1 MSKPGGGQ
9 NMLIRLILIILF
21 FGSASCSPNL
31 PFLSQQAEP
40 QKSSKEAVVN
50 SIDKIN
56 TKETKGEKLEIDP
69 RLAKI
74 LKSPSLI
81 ANKKNIEA
89 AQKTV
94 LIVKSQTEPVVTAIS
109 NIGPK
114 LDNDDLD
121 LDATG
126 GLSVTKLISDGGVV
140 RAMSNSAELNVRA
153 SELLYAQN
161 INSQLME
168 VVKAEQAIINFGK
181 IEAIYNEQLAVYNDN
196 LPLIQTAAKANIIS
210 KTDVLKLE
218 QLKLKSEESYLT
230 AKTGADA
237 AQLIRKKYNLNNND
251 NYFTIDLKKWKS
263 VEGKLTKNNFI
274 NIQLIETQIHILEKD
289 IEAIEAQYLANVA
302 LAGTATA
309 NVTDIDNSLG
319 FVGLNISLPVKDGG
333 KKNFQIQEKKMQI
346 EALKQQRADISL
358 LKKTSYKAIQNFQK
372 IYELRSKLLSSQI
385 ENSKVISEDIEL
397 KLRAGTA
404 SVIDLATEKMNFYDL
419 RSQGIAL
426 EYQNINEIINFYQD
440 IGYQCD
446 LTELCDQIN
455 LVTISNH

>member
-1 MSKPGGGQ
+1 
-9 NMLIRLILIILF
+9 MLIRLIFIILF

-31 PFLSQQAEP
+31 PFLSQQAKP
-40 QKSSKEAVVN
+40 QKNSKEAVLN
-50 SIDKIN
+50 SIDKIHV
-56 TKETKGEKLEIDP
+56 KETKSEKLEIDP

-126 GLSVTKLISDGGVV
+126 GLSITKLISDGGVV
-140 RAMSNSAELNVRA
+140 SAMSNSAELNVRA

-181 IEAIYNEQLAVYNDN
+181 IETIYNEQLAVYNDN

-263 VEGKLTKNNFI
+263 VEGKLAKNNFI

-346 EALKQQRADISL
+346 EALKQQKADISL
-358 LKKTSYKAIQNFQK
+358 LKKTSYKALQNFQK

-397 KLRAGTA
+397 KLRAGAA

-455 LVTISNH
+455 LVTISNR

>member
-1 MSKPGGGQ
+1 
-9 NMLIRLILIILF
+9 MLIRLILIILF
-21 FGSASCSPNL
+21 FGSAGCSPNL

-40 QKSSKEAVVN
+40 QNNSKEAVVN
-50 SIDKIN
+50 STDKIH
-56 TKETKGEKLEIDP
+56 TKETKSEKLEIDP

-109 NIGPK
+109 NLGPK
-114 LDNDDLD
+114 LDNNDLE

-126 GLSVTKLISDGGVV
+126 GLSITKLISDGGVV
-140 RAMSNSAELNVRA
+140 SAMSNSAELNVRA

-168 VVKAEQAIINFGK
+168 IVKAEQAIVNFKK

-230 AKTGADA
+230 AKTAADA

-251 NYFTIDLKKWKS
+251 DFFTIDLKKWKS
-263 VEGKLTKNNFI
+263 VEKKLTKNNFI
-274 NIQLIETQIHILEKD
+274 NIQLLETQIHILEKD

-302 LAGTATA
+302 IAGTATA

-333 KKNFQIQEKKMQI
+333 KKDFQIQEKQMQI
-346 EALKQQRADISL
+346 EALNQQKADISL
-358 LKKTSYKAIQNFQK
+358 LKNTSYKAIQNFQK

-397 KLRAGTA
+397 KLRAGAA

-419 RSQGIAL
+419 RSQAIAL

-455 LVTISNH
+455 LLSISNH

>member
-1 MSKPGGGQ
+1 
-9 NMLIRLILIILF
+9 MLIRLIFIILF
-21 FGSASCSPNL
+21 FGSVGCSPNL
-31 PFLSQQAEP
+31 SFLSQQD
-40 QKSSKEAVVN
+40 KSLNNSKEAVVN
-50 SIDKIN
+50 SVDKIN
-56 TKETKGEKLEIDP
+56 PKRTKTEKLEIDP

-109 NIGPK
+109 NLGPK
-114 LDNDDLD
+114 LDNNDLE

-126 GLSVTKLISDGGVV
+126 GLSITKLISDGGVV
-140 RAMSNSAELNVRA
+140 SAMSNSAELNVRA

-161 INSQLME
+161 INSQLTE
-168 VVKAEQAIINFGK
+168 VVKAEQAIVNFEK

-230 AKTGADA
+230 AKTAADA

-251 NYFTIDLKKWKS
+251 DFFKIDLKKWKS

-274 NIQLIETQIHILEKD
+274 NIQLIETQINILEKD

-302 LAGTATA
+302 IAGTATA

-333 KKNFQIQEKKMQI
+333 KKDFQIQEKQMQI
-346 EALKQQRADISL
+346 EALNQQKADISL
-358 LKKTSYKAIQNFQK
+358 LKNTSYKAIQNFQK

-385 ENSKVISEDIEL
+385 ENSQVISEDIEL
-397 KLRAGTA
+397 KLRAGAA
-404 SVIDLATEKMNFYDL
+404 SVIDLATEKLNFYDL
-419 RSQGIAL
+419 RSQAIAL
-426 EYQNINEIINFYQD
+426 EYQNISEIINFYQD

-455 LVTISNH
+455 LVSISNH

>member
-1 MSKPGGGQ
+1 
-9 NMLIRLILIILF
+9 MLIRLILIILF
-21 FGSASCSPNL
+21 FGSAGCSPNL

-40 QKSSKEAVVN
+40 QNNSKEAVVN
-50 SIDKIN
+50 SIDKIH
-56 TKETKGEKLEIDP
+56 TKETKSEKLEIDP

-109 NIGPK
+109 NLGPK
-114 LDNDDLD
+114 LDNNDLE

-126 GLSVTKLISDGGVV
+126 GLSITKLISDGGVV
-140 RAMSNSAELNVRA
+140 SAMSNSAELNVRA

-168 VVKAEQAIINFGK
+168 VVKAEQAIVNFKK

-230 AKTGADA
+230 AKTAADA

-251 NYFTIDLKKWKS
+251 DFFTIDLKKWKS
-263 VEGKLTKNNFI
+263 VEKKLTKNNFI

-333 KKNFQIQEKKMQI
+333 KKDFQIQEKQMQI
-346 EALKQQRADISL
+346 EALKQQKADISL
-358 LKKTSYKAIQNFQK
+358 LKNTSYKAIQNFQK

-385 ENSKVISEDIEL
+385 ENSQVISEDIEL
-397 KLRAGTA
+397 KLRAGAA

>member
-1 MSKPGGGQ
+1 MFTRIVS
-9 NMLIRLILIILF
+9 ILVII
-21 FGSASCSPNL
+21 GCTSCSTDLPFSFNEFQKNNL
-31 PFLSQQAEP
+31 PREEVAKNSDT
-40 QKSSKEAVVN
+40 KS
-50 SIDKIN
+50 IIN
-56 TKETKGEKLEIDP
+56 ATNIKVEMDP
-69 RLAKI
+69 RLEKI

-109 NIGPK
+109 NLGPK
-114 LDNDDLD
+114 LDNNDLE

-126 GLSVTKLISDGGVV
+126 GLSITKLISDGGVV
-140 RAMSNSAELNVRA
+140 SAMSNSAELNVRA
-153 SELLYAQN
+153 SELLFAQN

-168 VVKAEQAIINFGK
+168 VVKAEQAIVNFQK

-230 AKTGADA
+230 AKTAADA

-251 NYFTIDLKKWKS
+251 DFFTIDLKKWKS
-263 VEGKLTKNNFI
+263 VENKLTNNNFI
-274 NIQLIETQIHILEKD
+274 NIQLIETQINIMQKD

-333 KKNFQIQEKKMQI
+333 KKDFQIQEKQMQI
-346 EALKQQRADISL
+346 EALNQQKADISL
-358 LKKTSYKAIQNFQK
+358 LKNTSYKAIQNFQK

-397 KLRAGTA
+397 KLRAGAA

-419 RSQGIAL
+419 RSQSVAL

>member
-1 MSKPGGGQ
+1 
-9 NMLIRLILIILF
+9 MLIRLIFIILL
-21 FGSASCSPNL
+21 FGSAGCSPNL
-31 PFLSQQAEP
+31 SFLSQQDKP
-40 QKSSKEAVVN
+40 QNNSKEAVVN
-50 SIDKIN
+50 SVDKIN
-56 TKETKGEKLEIDP
+56 PKRTKTEKLEIDP

-109 NIGPK
+109 NLGPK
-114 LDNDDLD
+114 LDNNDLE

-126 GLSVTKLISDGGVV
+126 GLSITKLISDGGVV
-140 RAMSNSAELNVRA
+140 SAMSNSAELNVRA
-153 SELLYAQN
+153 SELFYAQN

-168 VVKAEQAIINFGK
+168 VVKAEQAIVNFKK

-230 AKTGADA
+230 AKTAADA

-251 NYFTIDLKKWKS
+251 DFFTIDLKKWKS

-274 NIQLIETQIHILEKD
+274 NIQLIETQINILEKD
-289 IEAIEAQYLANVA
+289 IEAIEAQYQANVA

-333 KKNFQIQEKKMQI
+333 KKDFQIQEKQMQI
-346 EALKQQRADISL
+346 EALNQQKADISL
-358 LKKTSYKAIQNFQK
+358 LKNTSYKAIQNFQK

-397 KLRAGTA
+397 KLRAGAA

-419 RSQGIAL
+419 RSQAIAL

-446 LTELCDQIN
+446 LTALCDQIN

>member
-1 MSKPGGGQ
+1 M
-9 NMLIRLILIILF
+9 
-21 FGSASCSPNL
+21 
-31 PFLSQQAEP
+31 
-40 QKSSKEAVVN
+40 
-50 SIDKIN
+50 
-56 TKETKGEKLEIDP
+56 
-69 RLAKI
+69 
-74 LKSPSLI
+74 
-81 ANKKNIEA
+81 
-89 AQKTV
+89 
-94 LIVKSQTEPVVTAIS
+94 
-109 NIGPK
+109 
-114 LDNDDLD
+114 
-121 LDATG
+121 
-126 GLSVTKLISDGGVV
+126 
-140 RAMSNSAELNVRA
+140 
-153 SELLYAQN
+153 
-161 INSQLME
+161 
-168 VVKAEQAIINFGK
+168 
-181 IEAIYNEQLAVYNDN
+181 
-196 LPLIQTAAKANIIS
+196 
-210 KTDVLKLE
+210 
-218 QLKLKSEESYLT
+218 KSEESYLT

-251 NYFTIDLKKWKS
+251 NFFTIDLKKWKS
-263 VEGKLTKNNFI
+263 VEGELTKNNFI

-309 NVTDIDNSLG
+309 NVIDIDNSLG

-346 EALKQQRADISL
+346 EALRQQKADISL
-358 LKKTSYKAIQNFQK
+358 LKTTSYKAIQNFQK

-455 LVTISNH
+455 LVTISNR

>member
-1 MSKPGGGQ
+1 
-9 NMLIRLILIILF
+9 
-21 FGSASCSPNL
+21 
-31 PFLSQQAEP
+31 
-40 QKSSKEAVVN
+40 
-50 SIDKIN
+50 
-56 TKETKGEKLEIDP
+56 
-69 RLAKI
+69 
-74 LKSPSLI
+74 
-81 ANKKNIEA
+81 
-89 AQKTV
+89 
-94 LIVKSQTEPVVTAIS
+94 
-109 NIGPK
+109 
-114 LDNDDLD
+114 
-121 LDATG
+121 
-126 GLSVTKLISDGGVV
+126 
-140 RAMSNSAELNVRA
+140 MSNSAELNVRA

-168 VVKAEQAIINFGK
+168 VVKAEQAIVNFKK

-230 AKTGADA
+230 AKTAADA

-251 NYFTIDLKKWKS
+251 DFFTIDLKKWKS
-263 VEGKLTKNNFI
+263 VEKKLTNDNFI

-289 IEAIEAQYLANVA
+289 IEAIEAQYQANVA

-333 KKNFQIQEKKMQI
+333 KKDFQIQEKQMQI
-346 EALKQQRADISL
+346 EALKQQKADISL
-358 LKKTSYKAIQNFQK
+358 LKNTSYKAIQNFQK
-372 IYELRSKLLSSQI
+372 IYELRSKLLSTQI
-385 ENSKVISEDIEL
+385 ENSQVISEDIEL
-397 KLRAGTA
+397 KLRAGAA

>member
-1 MSKPGGGQ
+1 
-9 NMLIRLILIILF
+9 
-21 FGSASCSPNL
+21 
-31 PFLSQQAEP
+31 
-40 QKSSKEAVVN
+40 
-50 SIDKIN
+50 
-56 TKETKGEKLEIDP
+56 
-69 RLAKI
+69 
-74 LKSPSLI
+74 
-81 ANKKNIEA
+81 
-89 AQKTV
+89 
-94 LIVKSQTEPVVTAIS
+94 
-109 NIGPK
+109 
-114 LDNDDLD
+114 
-121 LDATG
+121 
-126 GLSVTKLISDGGVV
+126 
-140 RAMSNSAELNVRA
+140 
-153 SELLYAQN
+153 
-161 INSQLME
+161 ME

-251 NYFTIDLKKWKS
+251 NYLTIDLKKWKS
-263 VEGKLTKNNFI
+263 VEGKLAKNNFI

-333 KKNFQIQEKKMQI
+333 KKDFQIQEKKMQI
-346 EALKQQRADISL
+346 EALKQQKADISL
-358 LKKTSYKAIQNFQK
+358 LKTTSYKAIQNFQK

>member
-1 MSKPGGGQ
+1 
-9 NMLIRLILIILF
+9 MLIRLFFIILF
-21 FGSASCSPNL
+21 FLSAGCSPNL
-31 PFLSQQAEP
+31 PFLSQQAKL
-40 QKSSKEAVVN
+40 QKISREAVLN
-50 SIDKIN
+50 SVDKIQ
-56 TKETKGEKLEIDP
+56 TKATRSEKLEIDP

-74 LKSPSLI
+74 LNSPSLI

-94 LIVKSQTEPVVTAIS
+94 LIVKSQTEPVITAIS
-109 NIGPK
+109 NLGPK
-114 LDNDDLD
+114 LDNDDLE

-168 VVKAEQAIINFGK
+168 VVKAEQTIVNFEK
-181 IEAIYNEQLAVYNDN
+181 IEAIYNEQLGIYNDN

-230 AKTGADA
+230 AKTAADA
-237 AQLIRKKYNLNNND
+237 AHLIRKKYNLNNND
-251 NYFTIDLKKWKS
+251 DFFTIDLKKWKS
-263 VEGKLTKNNFI
+263 IEEKLTKNNFI

-289 IEAIEAQYLANVA
+289 IEAIESQYLAHVA

-309 NVTDIDNSLG
+309 NVTDIDKSLG

-333 KKNFQIQEKKMQI
+333 KKNFQIQEKKIQI
-346 EALKQQRADISL
+346 EALKQQKDDILL
-358 LKKTSYKAIQNFQK
+358 LKKTSYNVIQNFQK
-372 IYELRSKLLSSQI
+372 IYEERSKLLSNQI

-397 KLRAGTA
+397 KLRAGAA
-404 SVIDLATEKMNFYDL
+404 SVIDLAKEKMNFYDL
-419 RSQGIAL
+419 RTQGIAL
-426 EYQNINEIINFYQD
+426 EYQNIDEIINFYQN
-440 IGYQCD
+440 IGSQCD
-446 LTELCDQIN
+446 LTDLCDQIN
-455 LVTISNH
+455 LVTISNQLDYGE

>member
-1 MSKPGGGQ
+1 
-9 NMLIRLILIILF
+9 MLIRLILIILF
-21 FGSASCSPNL
+21 FGSAACSPNL
-31 PFLSQQAEP
+31 PFLSQQAGP
-40 QKSSKEAVVN
+40 QNNSKEAVIN
-50 SIDKIN
+50 SIDKIH
-56 TKETKGEKLEIDP
+56 TKETKTEKLEIDP

-74 LKSPSLI
+74 LQSPSLI

-109 NIGPK
+109 NLGPK
-114 LDNDDLD
+114 LDNNDLE

-140 RAMSNSAELNVRA
+140 SAMTDSAQLNVAA

-168 VVKAEQAIINFGK
+168 VIKAEQSIVNFKK
-181 IEAIYNEQLAVYNDN
+181 IEAIYKEQLAVYNDN

-230 AKTGADA
+230 AKTAADA

-251 NYFTIDLKKWKS
+251 DFFTIDLKKWKS
-263 VEGKLTKNNFI
+263 VEKKLTKNNFI
-274 NIQLIETQIHILEKD
+274 NIQLIETQINILEKD
-289 IEAIEAQYLANVA
+289 IEALEAQYQANVA

-346 EALKQQRADISL
+346 EALKQQKADISL
-358 LKKTSYKAIQNFQK
+358 LKKTSFKALQNFQK

-385 ENSKVISEDIEL
+385 ENSKVIAEDIEL
-397 KLRAGTA
+397 KLRAGAA

-426 EYQNINEIINFYQD
+426 EYQNIDEIIRFYQD

-446 LTELCDQIN
+446 LTGLCDQIN
-455 LVTISNH
+455 LTTISNH

>member
-1 MSKPGGGQ
+1 
-9 NMLIRLILIILF
+9 MLIRLIFIILF
-21 FGSASCSPNL
+21 FGNAGCSPNL
-31 PFLSQQAEP
+31 PFLSQQAQP
-40 QKSSKEAVVN
+40 QKNSKELVEN
-50 SIDKIN
+50 SIAKIH
-56 TKETKGEKLEIDP
+56 TKETKTEKLEIDP
-69 RLAKI
+69 RLTKI

-181 IEAIYNEQLAVYNDN
+181 IEDIYNEQLAVYNDN

-251 NYFTIDLKKWKS
+251 NFFTIDLKKWKS
-263 VEGKLTKNNFI
+263 VEGELAKNNFI

>member
-1 MSKPGGGQ
+1 MFTRIVS
-9 NMLIRLILIILF
+9 ILVII
-21 FGSASCSPNL
+21 GCTSCSTDLPFSFNEFQKNNL
-31 PFLSQQAEP
+31 PQEEVAKNSDT
-40 QKSSKEAVVN
+40 KS
-50 SIDKIN
+50 IIN
-56 TKETKGEKLEIDP
+56 ATNIKVEIDP
-69 RLAKI
+69 RLEKI

-109 NIGPK
+109 NLGPK
-114 LDNDDLD
+114 LDNNDLE

-126 GLSVTKLISDGGVV
+126 GLSITKLISDGGVV
-140 RAMSNSAELNVRA
+140 SAMSNSAELNVRA
-153 SELLYAQN
+153 SELFYAQN

-168 VVKAEQAIINFGK
+168 VVKAEQAIVNFKK

-230 AKTGADA
+230 AKTAADA

-251 NYFTIDLKKWKS
+251 DFFTIDLKKWKS
-263 VEGKLTKNNFI
+263 VEKKLTKNNFI
-274 NIQLIETQIHILEKD
+274 NIQLLETQIHILEKD

-302 LAGTATA
+302 IAGTATA

-333 KKNFQIQEKKMQI
+333 KKDFQIQEKQMQI
-346 EALKQQRADISL
+346 EALKQQKADISL
-358 LKKTSYKAIQNFQK
+358 LKNTSYKAIQNFQK

-385 ENSKVISEDIEL
+385 ENSQVISEDLEL
-397 KLRAGTA
+397 KLRAGAA

-419 RSQGIAL
+419 RSQSIAL

-440 IGYQCD
+440 IGFQCD

-455 LVTISNH
+455 LVTVSNY

>member
-1 MSKPGGGQ
+1 MFTRIVS
-9 NMLIRLILIILF
+9 ILVII
-21 FGSASCSPNL
+21 GCTSCSTDLPFSFNEFQKNNL
-31 PFLSQQAEP
+31 PREEVAKNSDT
-40 QKSSKEAVVN
+40 KS
-50 SIDKIN
+50 IIN
-56 TKETKGEKLEIDP
+56 ATNIKVEMDP
-69 RLAKI
+69 RLEKI

-109 NIGPK
+109 NLGPK
-114 LDNDDLD
+114 LDNNDLE

-126 GLSVTKLISDGGVV
+126 GLSITKLINDGGVV
-140 RAMSNSAELNVRA
+140 SAMSNSAELNVRA

-168 VVKAEQAIINFGK
+168 VVKAEQAIVNFQK
-181 IEAIYNEQLAVYNDN
+181 IEAIYNEQLAVYNNN

-230 AKTGADA
+230 AKTAADA

-251 NYFTIDLKKWKS
+251 DFFTIDLKKWKS
-263 VEGKLTKNNFI
+263 VEKKLTKNDFI
-274 NIQLIETQIHILEKD
+274 NIQLIEAQMHILEKD
-289 IEAIEAQYLANVA
+289 IEAIEAQYRANVA

-333 KKNFQIQEKKMQI
+333 KKDFQIQEKQMQI
-346 EALKQQRADISL
+346 EALKQQKADISL
-358 LKKTSYKAIQNFQK
+358 LKNTSYKAIQNFQK

-385 ENSKVISEDIEL
+385 ENSQVISEDIEL
-397 KLRAGTA
+397 KLRAGAA

-419 RSQGIAL
+419 RSQGVAL

-455 LVTISNH
+455 LVSISNH